1 MTRPR
6 PSPDRRARS
15 GLRLVPDLEP
25 RPRACD
31 DETLVLPGRIYV
43 IPVWEI
49 SGKTGMINLY
59 EADPATGKHLTGRD
73 GSLTLVGQVPSA
85 QLARAD
91 AQPRLVWD
99 YVGQTIRELAVR
111 EAEHEEDKCWA
122 DIKADR
128 ITLVEQG
135 LWNKQTRDGKEI
147 AAIAKIKPRF
157 NKEYNEHNPGRIP
170 IWRQVE
176 LRHLRDD
183 ALHRERWLPLEQRSV
198 AAQAA
203 AARAIVGAGLDGN
216 EPRYPLD
223 VLGDVLKWL
232 WSHRGAGPAWLRQAA
247 TALLLWLVLTALA
260 GVGLTSWLG
269 WPTDRALL
277 GGAIAAA
284 ELLGVPLGGRRKRRR
299 RRKR

>member
-91 AQPRLVWD
+91 ARPRLVWD

-203 AARAIVGAGLDGN
+203 AARAIVGARRRAQVAVEPPRRRPGLAAPG
-216 EPRYPLD
+216 
-223 VLGDVLKWL
+223 G
-232 WSHRGAGPAWLRQAA
+232 HRAAAVAGADHTGRRWPDQ
-247 TALLLWLVLTALA
+247 LA
-260 GVGLTSWLG
+260 GLAQ
-269 WPTDRALL
+269 RARL
-277 GGAIAAA
+277 A
-284 ELLGVPLGGRRKRRR
+284 RRR
-299 RRKR
+299 DRGGCAAGDPARWPA